1 MTWLRKILRR
11 GWRDRL
17 WLLEALAF
25 LSIAKI
31 LVHTL
36 PFRWYAPRL
45 GRTEAETAATI
56 PPAERAL
63 AVKVSWAVQAAARHA
78 PLGFV
83 CLPQALA
90 AKWMLQRRGLPSTL
104 YFGVALD
111 AAKKT
116 GMLAHAW
123 VRAGDKI
130 LTGESGAARHVVVAR
145 FAGDA

>member
-1 MTWLRKILRR
+1 MTRLKKILRR

-17 WLLEALAF
+17 WLLEAFAC

-31 LVHTL
+31 MVHTV

-45 GRTEAETAATI
+45 GRTDAETTDTI
-56 PPAERAL
+56 SPAERAL

-104 YFGVALD
+104 YFGVALN
-111 AAKKT
+111 AATKS

-130 LTGESGAARHVVVAR
+130 LTGEREAAHHVVVAR
-145 FAGDA
+145 FAGGA